1 VLRVMTWNLWWRFGP
16 WWQRQSA
23 IASVLRAT
31 EPDVVGLQEVW
42 AEEDG
47 ANQATV
53 LGRQLGFH
61 VAHGELRYKDGVA
74 FTNAILCRWPLMA
87 VACTTLPGADGRPS
101 HRSALAAD
109 VAAPFG
115 TFAFCTTHLDW
126 AFDGSATR
134 VAQTSAVARFVDGRR
149 GSPAVSFPAV
159 LTGDFN
165 ALPHTDEMRQLT
177 GASAPPVP
185 GLVFTDAWDVAGG
198 GLPGYTWDGA
208 NPYLADATWPNRRLD
223 YVLVSWPRP
232 KPLGSV
238 TRVCLAGTEPVGGV
252 MASDHFAVVAD
263 LRTA

>member
-31 EPDVVGLQEVW
+31 EPDVIGLQEVW

-74 FTNAILCRWPLMA
+74 FTNAILSRWPLIS

-101 HRSALAAD
+101 HRSAVAAD

-134 VAQTSAVARFVDGRR
+134 VAQTAAVARFVDGRR
-149 GSPAVSFPAV
+149 GPPGISFPAV

-165 ALPHTDEMRQLT
+165 ALPHTDEMRQLS

-198 GLPGYTWDGA
+198 GQPGYTWDGS

-238 TRVCLAGTEPVGGV
+238 ARVCLAGTEPVGGV
-252 MASDHFAVVAD
+252 MPSDHFAVVAD